1 MAGMATGGGEDRLR
15 DLKSVTDAALSYL
28 PLEGLLDELLT
39 RVVEILD
46 VNTAAILL
54 LEDDGRS
61 LVPRAA
67 KGLEE
72 EVARRVRIGVGK
84 GFAGRVAGTR
94 QAVRISDLEQAEI
107 VNPLLR
113 EKGLKSL
120 LGVPLVVEGKVL
132 GVLHVGSFEK
142 REFTDADV
150 DLLWS
155 AGDRAAL
162 AIHGGLAERERGL
175 ADALQRSLLPTL
187 PDVLGV
193 DLEGRYLPAAGARV
207 GGDWYDAFPL
217 PGGRLGM
224 AIGDVSG
231 RGFHAA
237 ALMGQLRSGLRAYA
251 MDRFSP
257 SEVVERLSRLLRQ
270 LEPGRNATLLYLQ
283 LDPQEGTLLLAGA
296 GHPPPLVLHGDG
308 ACAYIEMPGSVPL
321 GALRYAQYDEIEA
334 RLEPGATLVLYT
346 DGVVERPGE
355 PLDDGLERLWQTV
368 CGTDCEPTAMCEAIV
383 RSMLP
388 QGATRDDAAL
398 LVGRALPLSDPLEL
412 QLPADVDS
420 IPSLRRVLGRWL
432 RDVDASSREIEE
444 ITLACSEA
452 CANAIEHA
460 YAPGPAALEVTAS
473 VSQGE
478 TVICVRDFGSW
489 RDARGSHRGRGMVLM
504 KGLMDSVD
512 VDSGDDGTTVRLARR
527 LEARA

>member
-1 MAGMATGGGEDRLR
+1 MATGDGDDRLR

-28 PLEGLLDELLT
+28 PLGALLNELLE

-46 VNTAAILL
+46 VDTAAILL

-72 EVARRVRIGVGK
+72 EVQRRVRIPVGK

-94 QAVRISDLEQAEI
+94 QAVRISDLEHAEI

-113 EKGLKSL
+113 RKGLRSL
-120 LGVPLVVEGKVL
+120 LGVPLIVEGNVL
-132 GVLHVGSFEK
+132 GVLHVGSFVD
-142 REFTDADV
+142 RTFTDDDV

-162 AIHGGLAERERGL
+162 AIHGRLSERERGL
-175 ADALQRSLLPTL
+175 ADALQQSLIPKLPE
-187 PDVLGV
+187 VLGV
-193 DLEGRYLPAAGARV
+193 GLEGRYLPAAEAKL

-231 RGFHAA
+231 RGFYAA

-251 MDRFSP
+251 MDHGSP
-257 SEVVERLSRLLRQ
+257 SEVAERLSQLLRH
-270 LEPGRNATLLYLQ
+270 LEPGRNATLLYLL
-283 LDPQEGTLLLAGA
+283 LDPQEGSLQLASA
-296 GHPPPLVLHGDG
+296 GHPPPLVLDGDG
-308 ACAYIEMPGSVPL
+308 HCAYIPMPGSVPL
-321 GALRYAQYDEIEA
+321 GAVRYAHYEDVEA
-334 RLEPGATLVLYT
+334 RLEPGASIVLYT
-346 DGVVERPGE
+346 DGVVERPGQ
-355 PLDDGLERLWQTV
+355 PLDEGLELLRATV
-368 CGTDCEPTAMCEAIV
+368 CRTDCEPEAMCDAV
-383 RSMLP
+383 LRTMLP
-388 QGATRDDAAL
+388 DGATRDDAAL

-412 QLPADVDS
+412 SLPADVDT

-432 RDVDASSREIEE
+432 REAEASSTEIEE

-473 VSQGE
+473 VSTQGE
-478 TVICVRDFGSW
+478 TVISIRDFGSW
-489 RDARGSHRGRGMVLM
+489 RPARGAHRGRGMVLM
-504 KGLMDSVD
+504 KGLMDTVD

-527 LEARA
+527 LEVRA